1 VTSITNDES
10 DACITSKV
18 ERQLNLGSS
27 RSIDNIERV
36 APLGALFTIVDLR
49 RLACTPLVQWTE
61 QLNGV
66 LKPVRLG

>member
-1 VTSITNDES
+1 MTSITNDES
-10 DACITSKV
+10 DARITSKV

-36 APLGALFTIVDLR
+36 ASLSALFTIVDLR
-49 RLACTPLVQWTE
+49 RLARTSLVQWTE

-66 LKPVRLG
+66 LEPVRLG